1 MAMDTNEPRG
11 AAALELPVYDSKSL
25 NERIIKKAREM
36 FPDTF
41 NADFNDA
48 DVMPHLTAFWQ
59 DRLTSLILWEEI
71 GAIRAELRRKI

>member
-48 DVMPHLTAFWQ
+48 GRHATFDGVLAGPPHIPDPMGG
-59 DRLTSLILWEEI
+59 DRRHP
-71 GAIRAELRRKI
+71 G